1 MLRGN
6 FRIAKE
12 FIRSSTSLSPPP
24 PSLLSGSSEVE
35 QWAFFSETMAALVA
49 MLHEYSSFMRVS
61 WGPGRKGEEE
71 AGEVGLSLL

>member
-12 FIRSSTSLSPPP
+12 FIRSSASLSPPP
-24 PSLLSGSSEVE
+24 PSLPSGSSEVE

-71 AGEVGLSLL
+71 GGEVGLSLL